1 MPFLPGPA
9 TMGGLAA
16 HPARDPPRP
25 GRRDRS
31 LNLGKEWHTMDY
43 LLNGVNNP
51 GFIPWIWVFLSFTI
65 LHELEEWSINVFER
79 RYFSGVPDYATD
91 RSARGVIALIS
102 AVGAIWSVIAA
113 LTGDPT
119 AAAWIF
125 LPAVFF
131 MVTNALQHV
140 YWSVRFRRYPPGI
153 VSAVGLILPCGLWM
167 ILHAVGKGY
176 VPAVYA
182 GGLTVLAAAA
192 SIHTVRDGS
201 RMSPFVRGAYA
212 IGHWIA
218 ERIP

>member
-1 MPFLPGPA
+1 MEKWIN
-9 TMGGLAA
+9 GLA
-16 HPARDPPRP
+16 
-25 GRRDRS
+25 G
-31 LNLGKEWHTMDY
+31 L
-43 LLNGVNNP
+43 
-51 GFIPWIWVFLSFTI
+51 GFIPLIWMFLLFTV
-65 LHELEEWSINVFER
+65 LHELEEWNINAFER
-79 RYFSGVPDYATD
+79 RYFSGVPDFADD

-102 AVGAIWSVIAA
+102 GVGAIWSVIAA
-113 LTGDPT
+113 LTGDPA

-131 MVTNALQHV
+131 MVTNAFQHV
-140 YWSVRFRRYPPGI
+140 YWSVRFRRYTPGL
-153 VSAVGLILPCGLWM
+153 VTAVGLILPCGLWM

-192 SIHTVRDGS
+192 WIHTVRDGS

-212 IGHWIA
+212 AGHWIA